1 MKTLTN
7 GLSSIIIAAWAIA
20 IAVFSVQNYTLI
32 SLNFLTFTS
41 VPIPLGVLL
50 AFCFAGGMVF
60 GGIAPAFLRRG
71 KAKKRARSLR
81 ENYVDEDDPLESWSD

>member
-1 MKTLTN
+1 MKTLAN
-7 GLSSIIIAAWAIA
+7 GLSSIIVATWAIA

-50 AFCFAGGMVF
+50 AFCFAGGLVL
-60 GGIAPAFLRRG
+60 GGIAPLFLGRR
-71 KAKKRARSLR
+71 KAKKTLPRDSYID
-81 ENYVDEDDPLESWSD
+81 NNDPLENWSE